1 MTFEINYFKI
11 LIATKA
17 EADHILY
24 SIHVKNINVY
34 SFVCKIC
41 YTLKL

>member
-1 MTFEINYFKI
+1 MSFEINYFKI

-34 SFVCKIC
+34 SLCVKYAIP
-41 YTLKL
+41 LKL